1 MFGDDYEPPG
11 SVDEDAKIQL
21 LIVGGI
27 ILGVVVLVGG
37 CITCGGVLFMLDRFV
52 A

>member
-1 MFGDDYEPPG
+1 MFGDDFEPPG
-11 SVDEDAKIQL
+11 AVDEDAKIQL

-27 ILGVVVLVGG
+27 ILGIVVLVGG
-37 CITCGGVLFMLDRFV
+37 CIMCGGVLIMLDRLV